1 MVRPPPLEP
10 CTLNLEPDYKEVIS
24 MFHFLRHS
32 FMALALAV
40 AAILPAQA
48 EDFSFDEIYSGY
60 SAEGLTFSDKT
71 LGLEGGEVTIAG
83 YMAPP
88 LTPTIHFFVLTE
100 VPMSVCPFCSSDA
113 DWPDNIIVVKVDDT
127 ITALPY
133 DTPITVTG
141 TLEIGSETDEET
153 GFVSQL
159 RIKAISIDG

>member
-1 MVRPPPLEP
+1 M
-10 CTLNLEPDYKEVIS
+10 
-24 MFHFLRHS
+24 HS
-32 FMALALAV
+32 FFRNFLLTLALSG
-40 AAILPAQA
+40 AATLGACA
-48 EDFSFDEIYSGY
+48 EELSFDEIYSGY
-60 SAEGLTFSDKT
+60 SACGLTFSEKT
-71 LGLEGGEVTIAG
+71 VGLTGGEVTIAG

-113 DWPDNIIVVKVDDT
+113 DWPDNIIVVKVDESL
-127 ITALPY
+127 TALPY

-159 RIKAISIDG
+159 RIRATGVDS

>member
-1 MVRPPPLEP
+1 MKRIL
-10 CTLNLEPDYKEVIS
+10 LI
-24 MFHFLRHS
+24 FLTA
-32 FMALALAV
+32 FVQLLG
-40 AAILPAQA
+40 AAPAEA
-48 EDFSFDEIYSGY
+48 EELSFDEIYSGY
-60 SAEGLTFSDKT
+60 SADGLTFSDKT
-71 LGLEGGEVTIAG
+71 LSLEGGTVTVSG

-113 DWPDNIIVVKVDDT
+113 DWPDNIIVVKVDDP

-159 RIKAISIDG
+159 RVHADSIDS

>member
-1 MVRPPPLEP
+1 MKRIL
-10 CTLNLEPDYKEVIS
+10 LI
-24 MFHFLRHS
+24 FLTA
-32 FMALALAV
+32 FVLLLG
-40 AAILPAQA
+40 AASA
-48 EDFSFDEIYSGY
+48 EAEELSFDEIYSGY
-60 SAEGLTFSDKT
+60 SADGLTFSDKT
-71 LGLEGGEVTIAG
+71 LSLEGGPVTVSG

-113 DWPDNIIVVKVDDT
+113 DWPDNIIVVKVDDP

-159 RIKAISIDG
+159 RVHADSIDS

>member
-1 MVRPPPLEP
+1 MKRIL
-10 CTLNLEPDYKEVIS
+10 LI
-24 MFHFLRHS
+24 FLTA
-32 FMALALAV
+32 FVLLLG
-40 AAILPAQA
+40 AAPAEA
-48 EDFSFDEIYSGY
+48 EELSFDEIYSGY
-60 SAEGLTFSDKT
+60 SADGLTFSDKT
-71 LGLEGGEVTIAG
+71 LSLEGGTVTVSG

-113 DWPDNIIVVKVDDT
+113 DWPDNIIVVKVDDP

-159 RIKAISIDG
+159 RVHADSISS

>member
-1 MVRPPPLEP
+1 MKRIL
-10 CTLNLEPDYKEVIS
+10 LI
-24 MFHFLRHS
+24 FLTA
-32 FMALALAV
+32 FVLLLG
-40 AAILPAQA
+40 AAPAEA
-48 EDFSFDEIYSGY
+48 EELSFDEIYSGY
-60 SAEGLTFSDKT
+60 SADGLTFSDKT
-71 LGLEGGEVTIAG
+71 LSLEGGTVTVSG

-113 DWPDNIIVVKVDDT
+113 DWPDNIIVVKVDDP

-159 RIKAISIDG
+159 RVHADYIDS

>member
-1 MVRPPPLEP
+1 MKRIL
-10 CTLNLEPDYKEVIS
+10 LI
-24 MFHFLRHS
+24 FLTA
-32 FMALALAV
+32 FVLLLG
-40 AAILPAQA
+40 AAPAEA
-48 EDFSFDEIYSGY
+48 EELSFDEIYSGY
-60 SAEGLTFSDKT
+60 SADGLTFSDKT
-71 LGLEGGEVTIAG
+71 LSLEGGTVTVSG

-113 DWPDNIIVVKVDDT
+113 DWPDNIIVVKVDDP

-133 DTPITVTG
+133 DTLITVTG

-159 RIKAISIDG
+159 RVHADSIDS

>member
-1 MVRPPPLEP
+1 MKRIL
-10 CTLNLEPDYKEVIS
+10 LI
-24 MFHFLRHS
+24 FLTA
-32 FMALALAV
+32 FVLLLG
-40 AAILPAQA
+40 AAPAEA
-48 EDFSFDEIYSGY
+48 EELSFDEIYSGY
-60 SAEGLTFSDKT
+60 SADGLTFSDKI
-71 LGLEGGEVTIAG
+71 LSLEGGTVTVSG

-113 DWPDNIIVVKVDDT
+113 DWPDNIIVVKVDDP

-159 RIKAISIDG
+159 RVHADSIDS

>member
-1 MVRPPPLEP
+1 MKHIL
-10 CTLNLEPDYKEVIS
+10 LI
-24 MFHFLRHS
+24 S
-32 FMALALAV
+32 FMAIAL
-40 AAILPAQA
+40 LMSFPTA
-48 EDFSFDEIYSGY
+48 EAEELSFDEIYSGW
-60 SAEGLTFSDKT
+60 SADGLTFSDKT
-71 LGLEGGEVTIAG
+71 ISLEGGTVTVSG

-113 DWPDNIIVVKVDDT
+113 DWPDNIIVVKVDDP

-159 RIKAISIDG
+159 RVHADSIDS

>member
-1 MVRPPPLEP
+1 MKRIL
-10 CTLNLEPDYKEVIS
+10 LI
-24 MFHFLRHS
+24 FLTA
-32 FMALALAV
+32 FVLLLG
-40 AAILPAQA
+40 AASA
-48 EDFSFDEIYSGY
+48 EAEELSFDEIYSGY
-60 SAEGLTFSDKT
+60 SADGLTFSDKT
-71 LGLEGGEVTIAG
+71 LSLEGGTVTVSG

-113 DWPDNIIVVKVDDT
+113 DWPDNIIVVKVDDP

-141 TLEIGSETDEET
+141 TLKIGSETDEET

-159 RIKAISIDG
+159 RVHVDSIDS

>member
-1 MVRPPPLEP
+1 MKRIL
-10 CTLNLEPDYKEVIS
+10 LI
-24 MFHFLRHS
+24 FLTA
-32 FMALALAV
+32 FVLLLG
-40 AAILPAQA
+40 AAPAEA
-48 EDFSFDEIYSGY
+48 EELSFDEIYSVY
-60 SAEGLTFSDKT
+60 SADGLTFSDKT
-71 LGLEGGEVTIAG
+71 LSLEGGTVTVSG

-113 DWPDNIIVVKVDDT
+113 DWPDNIIVVKVDDP

-159 RIKAISIDG
+159 RVHADSIDS

>member
-1 MVRPPPLEP
+1 MKRIL
-10 CTLNLEPDYKEVIS
+10 LI
-24 MFHFLRHS
+24 FLTA
-32 FMALALAV
+32 FVLLLG
-40 AAILPAQA
+40 AAPAEA
-48 EDFSFDEIYSGY
+48 EELSFDEIYSGY
-60 SAEGLTFSDKT
+60 SADGLTFSDKT
-71 LGLEGGEVTIAG
+71 LSLEGGTVTVSG

-113 DWPDNIIVVKVDDT
+113 DWLDNIIVVKVDDP

-159 RIKAISIDG
+159 RVHADSIDS

>member
-1 MVRPPPLEP
+1 MKRIL
-10 CTLNLEPDYKEVIS
+10 LI
-24 MFHFLRHS
+24 FLTA
-32 FMALALAV
+32 FVLLLG
-40 AAILPAQA
+40 AAPAEA
-48 EDFSFDEIYSGY
+48 EELSFDEIYSGY
-60 SAEGLTFSDKT
+60 SADGLTFSDKT
-71 LGLEGGEVTIAG
+71 LSLEGGTVTVSG

-113 DWPDNIIVVKVDDT
+113 DWPDNIIVVKVDDP

-141 TLEIGSETDEET
+141 TLGIGSETDEET

-159 RIKAISIDG
+159 RVHADSIDSFSSRPIV

>member
-1 MVRPPPLEP
+1 MKRIL
-10 CTLNLEPDYKEVIS
+10 LI
-24 MFHFLRHS
+24 FLTA
-32 FMALALAV
+32 FVLLLG
-40 AAILPAQA
+40 AAPAEA
-48 EDFSFDEIYSGY
+48 EELSFDEIYSAY
-60 SAEGLTFSDKT
+60 SADGLTFSDKT
-71 LGLEGGEVTIAG
+71 LSLEGGTVTVSG

-113 DWPDNIIVVKVDDT
+113 DWPDNIIVVKVDDP

-133 DTPITVTG
+133 DTPIIVTG

-159 RIKAISIDG
+159 RVHADSIDS

>member
-1 MVRPPPLEP
+1 MKRIL
-10 CTLNLEPDYKEVIS
+10 LI
-24 MFHFLRHS
+24 FLTA
-32 FMALALAV
+32 FVLLLG
-40 AAILPAQA
+40 AAPAEA
-48 EDFSFDEIYSGY
+48 EELSFDEIYSGY
-60 SAEGLTFSDKT
+60 SADGLTFSDKT
-71 LGLEGGEVTIAG
+71 LSLEGGTVTVSG

-113 DWPDNIIVVKVDDT
+113 DWPDNIIVVKVDDP

-153 GFVSQL
+153 GFGSQL
-159 RIKAISIDG
+159 RVHADSIDS

>member
-1 MVRPPPLEP
+1 MKRIL
-10 CTLNLEPDYKEVIS
+10 LI
-24 MFHFLRHS
+24 FLTA
-32 FMALALAV
+32 FVLLLG
-40 AAILPAQA
+40 AAPAEA
-48 EDFSFDEIYSGY
+48 EELSFDEIYSAY
-60 SAEGLTFSDKT
+60 SADGLTFSDKT
-71 LGLEGGEVTIAG
+71 LSLEGGTVTVSG

-100 VPMSVCPFCSSDA
+100 APMSVCPFCSSDA
-113 DWPDNIIVVKVDDT
+113 DWPDNIIVVKVDDP

-159 RIKAISIDG
+159 RVHADSIDS

>member
-1 MVRPPPLEP
+1 MKRIL
-10 CTLNLEPDYKEVIS
+10 LI
-24 MFHFLRHS
+24 FLTA
-32 FMALALAV
+32 FVLLLG
-40 AAILPAQA
+40 AASA
-48 EDFSFDEIYSGY
+48 EAEELSFDEIYSGY
-60 SAEGLTFSDKT
+60 SADGLTFSDKT
-71 LGLEGGEVTIAG
+71 LSLEGGTVTVSG

-113 DWPDNIIVVKVDDT
+113 DWPDNIIVVKVDDP

-159 RIKAISIDG
+159 RVHADSIDS

>member
-1 MVRPPPLEP
+1 MKHIL
-10 CTLNLEPDYKEVIS
+10 LI
-24 MFHFLRHS
+24 S
-32 FMALALAV
+32 FMAIAL
-40 AAILPAQA
+40 LMSFPTA
-48 EDFSFDEIYSGY
+48 EAEELSFDEIYSGW
-60 SAEGLTFSDKT
+60 SADGLTFSDKT
-71 LGLEGGEVTIAG
+71 ISLEGGTVTVSG

-88 LTPTIHFFVLTE
+88 LMPTIHFFVLTE

-113 DWPDNIIVVKVDDT
+113 DWPDNIIVVKVDDP

-159 RIKAISIDG
+159 RIHADSIDS

>member
-1 MVRPPPLEP
+1 MKRIL
-10 CTLNLEPDYKEVIS
+10 LI
-24 MFHFLRHS
+24 FLTS
-32 FMALALAV
+32 FVLLLG
-40 AAILPAQA
+40 AAPAEA
-48 EDFSFDEIYSGY
+48 EELSFDEIYSGY
-60 SAEGLTFSDKT
+60 SADGLTFSDKT
-71 LGLEGGEVTIAG
+71 LSLEGGTVTVSG

-113 DWPDNIIVVKVDDT
+113 DWPDNIIVVKVDDP

-159 RIKAISIDG
+159 RVHADSIDS

>member
-1 MVRPPPLEP
+1 MKHIL
-10 CTLNLEPDYKEVIS
+10 LI
-24 MFHFLRHS
+24 S
-32 FMALALAV
+32 FMAIAL
-40 AAILPAQA
+40 LMSFPTA
-48 EDFSFDEIYSGY
+48 EAEELSFDEIYSGW
-60 SAEGLTFSDKT
+60 SADGLTFSDKT
-71 LGLEGGEVTIAG
+71 ISLEGGTVTVSG

-113 DWPDNIIVVKVDDT
+113 DWPDNIIVVKVDDP

-133 DTPITVTG
+133 DTPVTVTG

-159 RIKAISIDG
+159 RIHADSIDS

>member
-1 MVRPPPLEP
+1 MKRIL
-10 CTLNLEPDYKEVIS
+10 LI
-24 MFHFLRHS
+24 FLTA
-32 FMALALAV
+32 FVLLLG
-40 AAILPAQA
+40 AAPAEA
-48 EDFSFDEIYSGY
+48 EELSFDEIYSCY
-60 SAEGLTFSDKT
+60 SADGLTFSDKT
-71 LGLEGGEVTIAG
+71 LSLEGGTVTVSG

-113 DWPDNIIVVKVDDT
+113 DWPDNIIVVKVDDP

-159 RIKAISIDG
+159 RVHADSIDS

>member
-1 MVRPPPLEP
+1 MKRIL
-10 CTLNLEPDYKEVIS
+10 LI
-24 MFHFLRHS
+24 FLTAFVLLLGAASAEAEELS
-32 FMALALAV
+32 FG
-40 AAILPAQA
+40 
-48 EDFSFDEIYSGY
+48 EIYSAY
-60 SAEGLTFSDKT
+60 SADGLTFSDKT
-71 LGLEGGEVTIAG
+71 LSLEGGTVTVSG

-113 DWPDNIIVVKVDDT
+113 DWPDNIIVVKVDDP

-159 RIKAISIDG
+159 RVHADSIDS

>member
-1 MVRPPPLEP
+1 MKRIL
-10 CTLNLEPDYKEVIS
+10 LI
-24 MFHFLRHS
+24 FL
-32 FMALALAV
+32 MAFVLLLG
-40 AAILPAQA
+40 AAPAEA
-48 EDFSFDEIYSGY
+48 EELSFDEIYSVY
-60 SAEGLTFSDKT
+60 SADGLTFSDKT
-71 LGLEGGEVTIAG
+71 LSLEGGTVTVSG

-113 DWPDNIIVVKVDDT
+113 DWPDNIIVVKVDDP

-159 RIKAISIDG
+159 RVHADSIDS

>member
-1 MVRPPPLEP
+1 MKRIL
-10 CTLNLEPDYKEVIS
+10 LI
-24 MFHFLRHS
+24 FLTV
-32 FMALALAV
+32 FVLLLG
-40 AAILPAQA
+40 AAPAEA
-48 EDFSFDEIYSGY
+48 EELSFDEIYSGY
-60 SAEGLTFSDKT
+60 SADGLTFSAKT
-71 LGLEGGEVTIAG
+71 LSLEGGTVTVSG

-113 DWPDNIIVVKVDDT
+113 DWPDNIIVVKVDDP

-159 RIKAISIDG
+159 RVHADSIDS

>member
-1 MVRPPPLEP
+1 MKRIL
-10 CTLNLEPDYKEVIS
+10 LI
-24 MFHFLRHS
+24 FLTA
-32 FMALALAV
+32 FVLLLG
-40 AAILPAQA
+40 AAPAEA
-48 EDFSFDEIYSGY
+48 EELSFDEIYSGY
-60 SAEGLTFSDKT
+60 SADGLTFSDKT
-71 LGLEGGEVTIAG
+71 LSLEGGTVTVSG

-113 DWPDNIIVVKVDDT
+113 DWPDNIIVVKVDDP

-141 TLEIGSETDEET
+141 TLGIGSETDEET

-159 RIKAISIDG
+159 RVHADSIDS

>member
-1 MVRPPPLEP
+1 MKHIL
-10 CTLNLEPDYKEVIS
+10 LI
-24 MFHFLRHS
+24 S
-32 FMALALAV
+32 FMAIAL
-40 AAILPAQA
+40 IMSFPTA
-48 EDFSFDEIYSGY
+48 EAEELSFDEIYSGW
-60 SAEGLTFSDKT
+60 SSGGLTFSDKT
-71 LGLEGGEVTIAG
+71 ISLEGGTVTVSG

-113 DWPDNIIVVKVDDT
+113 DWPDNIIVVKVDDP

-159 RIKAISIDG
+159 RIHADSIDS

>member
-1 MVRPPPLEP
+1 MKRIL
-10 CTLNLEPDYKEVIS
+10 LI
-24 MFHFLRHS
+24 FLTA
-32 FMALALAV
+32 FVLLLG
-40 AAILPAQA
+40 AAPAEA
-48 EDFSFDEIYSGY
+48 EELSFDEIYSGY
-60 SAEGLTFSDKT
+60 SADGLTFSDKT
-71 LGLEGGEVTIAG
+71 LSLEGGTVTVSG

-113 DWPDNIIVVKVDDT
+113 DWPDNIIVVKVDDP

-159 RIKAISIDG
+159 RVHADSIDN

>member
-1 MVRPPPLEP
+1 MKRIL
-10 CTLNLEPDYKEVIS
+10 LI
-24 MFHFLRHS
+24 S
-32 FMALALAV
+32 FMAIAL
-40 AAILPAQA
+40 LTSFPTA
-48 EDFSFDEIYSGY
+48 EAEELSFDEIYSGW
-60 SAEGLTFSDKT
+60 SADGLTFSDKT
-71 LGLEGGEVTIAG
+71 ISLEGGTVTVSG

-113 DWPDNIIVVKVDDT
+113 DWPDNIIVVKVDDP

-133 DTPITVTG
+133 DTPVTVTG

-159 RIKAISIDG
+159 RIHADSIDS

>member
-1 MVRPPPLEP
+1 MKRIL
-10 CTLNLEPDYKEVIS
+10 LI
-24 MFHFLRHS
+24 FLTA
-32 FMALALAV
+32 FVLLLG
-40 AAILPAQA
+40 AAPAEA
-48 EDFSFDEIYSGY
+48 GELSFDEIYSGY
-60 SAEGLTFSDKT
+60 SADGLTFSDKT
-71 LGLEGGEVTIAG
+71 LSLEGGTVTVSG

-113 DWPDNIIVVKVDDT
+113 DWPDNIIVVKVDDP

-159 RIKAISIDG
+159 RVHADSIDS

>member
-1 MVRPPPLEP
+1 MKRIL
-10 CTLNLEPDYKEVIS
+10 LI
-24 MFHFLRHS
+24 FLTA
-32 FMALALAV
+32 FVLLLG
-40 AAILPAQA
+40 AASA
-48 EDFSFDEIYSGY
+48 EAEELSFDEIYSGY
-60 SAEGLTFSDKT
+60 SADGLTFSDKT
-71 LGLEGGEVTIAG
+71 LSLEGGTVTVSG

-113 DWPDNIIVVKVDDT
+113 DWPDNIIVVKDDDP

-159 RIKAISIDG
+159 RVHADSIDS

>member
-1 MVRPPPLEP
+1 MKRIL
-10 CTLNLEPDYKEVIS
+10 LI
-24 MFHFLRHS
+24 S
-32 FMALALAV
+32 FMALALLLG
-40 AAILPAQA
+40 AAPAEA
-48 EDFSFDEIYSGY
+48 EELSFDEIYSGY
-60 SAEGLTFSDKT
+60 SADGLTFSDKT
-71 LGLEGGEVTIAG
+71 LSLEGGTVTVSG

-113 DWPDNIIVVKVDDT
+113 DWPDNIIVVKVDDP

-159 RIKAISIDG
+159 RVHADSIDS